1 MKKILIILSLLL
13 MSGSDIFAQESTNTA
28 KIKELKDKLASRVA
42 ELNLQTKKMIQGEIK
57 TLSDQKIILT
67 NNNIEINVNLDDD
80 TTLTQQTGDGKKKT
94 IKVDSMKSGQNIFT
108 WGSFNSGTN
117 VMTASNITVVDM
129 PAIIIGRIKSIDS
142 KNYQLIVTEGNK
154 DILVD
159 HNFSTKDLIL
169 NKDYNTAKGG
179 FSKFA
184 EKQLVYVFGYNTTD
198 KNDKPMLSAQR
209 IIILSSK

>member
-1 MKKILIILSLLL
+1 

-80 TTLTQQTGDGKKKT
+80 TTLTQQTGDGKNKT

-159 HNFSTKDLIL
+159 HDFSTKDLIL

>member
-1 MKKILIILSLLL
+1 
-13 MSGSDIFAQESTNTA
+13 
-28 KIKELKDKLASRVA
+28 
-42 ELNLQTKKMIQGEIK
+42 
-57 TLSDQKIILT
+57 
-67 NNNIEINVNLDDD
+67 
-80 TTLTQQTGDGKKKT
+80 
-94 IKVDSMKSGQNIFT
+94 
-108 WGSFNSGTN
+108 
-117 VMTASNITVVDM
+117 MTASNITVVDM

-159 HNFSTKDLIL
+159 HDFSTKDLIL

>member
-1 MKKILIILSLLL
+1 

-159 HNFSTKDLIL
+159 HDFSTKDLIL

>member
-108 WGSFNSGTN
+108 WG
-117 VMTASNITVVDM
+117 
-129 PAIIIGRIKSIDS
+129 
-142 KNYQLIVTEGNK
+142 
-154 DILVD
+154 
-159 HNFSTKDLIL
+159 
-169 NKDYNTAKGG
+169 
-179 FSKFA
+179 
-184 EKQLVYVFGYNTTD
+184 
-198 KNDKPMLSAQR
+198 
-209 IIILSSK
+209 

>member
-159 HNFSTKDLIL
+159 HDFSTKDLIL